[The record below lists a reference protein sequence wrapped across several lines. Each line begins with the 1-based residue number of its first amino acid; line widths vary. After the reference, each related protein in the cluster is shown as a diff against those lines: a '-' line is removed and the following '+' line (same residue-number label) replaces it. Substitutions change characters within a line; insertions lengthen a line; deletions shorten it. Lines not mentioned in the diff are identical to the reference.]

1 MENKMIL
8 WINNY
13 IDKQKREGKKET
25 LKKLE
30 LKDKKDKNN
39 RM

>member
-1 MENKMIL
+1 MIN

-13 IDKQKREGKKET
+13 IDKLKNDGKALS

-30 LKDKKDKNN
+30 LKNN
-39 RM
+39 K

>member
-13 IDKQKREGKKET
+13 IDKLKSEDKKRTINKIYLKRNKMNKKE
-25 LKKLE
+25 
-30 LKDKKDKNN
+30 
-39 RM
+39 

>member
-13 IDKQKREGKKET
+13 IDKLKSEDKKRTINKIELKRNKMNKKE
-25 LKKLE
+25 
-30 LKDKKDKNN
+30 
-39 RM
+39 

>member
-13 IDKQKREGKKET
+13 IDKQKREDKKKT

-30 LKDKKDKNN
+30 LKDENNKNS
-39 RM
+39 RV

>member
-13 IDKQKREGKKET
+13 IDRQKRDGN
-25 LKKLE
+25 KLE
-30 LKDKKDKNN
+30 LKKIKLKSEK
-39 RM
+39 